1 MALPRSPSSITVSPE
16 THVTGASALSLGI
29 VGFLTF
35 WMCGLGMLLAV
46 AGIALGAY
54 AVRRDRGRG
63 LGYAGIAMSVLTLV
77 VATGT
82 LVWFGRQAVQCA
94 DRYSGRLER
103 SHCLDARFPLLK
115 AGRP

>member
-1 MALPRSPSSITVSPE
+1 MALPRYPDRIAFSPE
-16 THVTGASALSLGI
+16 PGTTGASALVLGI

-46 AGIALGAY
+46 AGIAIGVR
-54 AVRRDRGRG
+54 AVHRDRGRG

-94 DRYSGRLER
+94 DRYSSRLER
-103 SHCLDARFPLLK
+103 SQCLDARFPLLK
-115 AGRP
+115 AHRG

>member
-1 MALPRSPSSITVSPE
+1 MAPPRSPSRITLSPE
-16 THVTGASALSLGI
+16 PGTTGASALILGI

-46 AGIALGAY
+46 AGIATGVY
-54 AVRRDRGRG
+54 AVHRDRGRH

-77 VATGT
+77 VATGA

-94 DRYSGRLER
+94 DRYTSSLER
-103 SHCLDARFPLLK
+103 SHCLDDRFPLLK
-115 AGRP
+115 AHRG